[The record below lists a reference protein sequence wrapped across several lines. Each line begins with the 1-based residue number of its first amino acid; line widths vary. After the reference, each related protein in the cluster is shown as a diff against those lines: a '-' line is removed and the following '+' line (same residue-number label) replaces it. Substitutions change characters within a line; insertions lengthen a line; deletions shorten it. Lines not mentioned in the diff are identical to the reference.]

1 MSKVI
6 PFPGSRYSPPKG
18 TVDALIDELTT
29 VEIELARARLGQSR
43 SETRQAN
50 VLFAWYCLKRAV
62 FWGLVLWLLA
72 TLMAPA
78 KADSVNRSFYN
89 ERGSFAGG
97 RAAIVWNG
105 QSWTRVIYHGYMGN
119 TTSFSDGRGRFFGS
133 AIQRGKWTSFY
144 DGRGRYTGSSI
155 TTSPRR

>member
-1 MSKVI
+1 MSNVVR
-6 PFPGSRYSPPKG
+6 FPGGQYAPP
-18 TVDALIDELTT
+18 VPAVDELTA
-29 VEIELARARLGQSR
+29 VQIELARAQIAQIR

-50 VLFAWYCLKRAV
+50 IYWTWYFFKRAV

-72 TLMAPA
+72 TLTAPA

-119 TTSFSDGRGRFFGS
+119 TTSFSDGRGRFSGS
-133 AIQRGKWTSFY
+133 AIRH
-144 DGRGRYTGSSI
+144 GRGRYAGSSI

>member
-1 MSKVI
+1 MSNVI
-6 PFPGSRYSPPKG
+6 SFPGGRYPPPKA
-18 TVDALIDELTT
+18 TVDALIGELAA
-29 VEIELARARLGQSR
+29 VEIELARARLAQIR
-43 SETRQAN
+43 LETRQAS
-50 VLFAWYCLKRAV
+50 VLWGWYCLKRVV
-62 FWGLVLWLLA
+62 FWGLALWLLA

-105 QSWTRVIYHGYMGN
+105 QSWTRVIYHGYRGN
-119 TTSFSDGRGRFFGS
+119 TTSFSDGRGRFSGS
-133 AIQRGKWTSFY
+133 AIRHGKWTSFY